1 MKIRVLTA
9 IAALLI
15 LSSCA
20 GLMRVSEELMPLHY
34 RMISSNGLIKN
45 FAAAEYQALDAAGRQ
60 AVLNNIAGIIGRES
74 DPDTQMRAL
83 LALKELEA
91 GPSVIVPLLL
101 AVKNNTE
108 LKIYNALLGYVREV
122 KPPDSA
128 QLREILPYI
137 KDASWEVSLLAMT
150 AVSKMAGAAK
160 TAVPEIAQAMRRF
173 GSDAD
178 KYFASFDFLSM
189 VDPQISIKIVISDL
203 LAPDSKIRRNAAE
216 KLFEIQA
223 YMGPKVKQGGLVMQA
238 LIRALFSGDKEVSD
252 IAQEALSE
260 ISDPEARKAVE
271 TFLKAGA
278 AAINMLSKI
287 TGYNPQETYK
297 KQESEVVESIRKYY
311 IENGREE
318 EALKIK

>member
-1 MKIRVLTA
+1 
-9 IAALLI
+9 
-15 LSSCA
+15 
-20 GLMRVSEELMPLHY
+20 MRVSEELMPLHY
-34 RMISSNGLIKN
+34 RMISSNAVIKS
-45 FAAAEYQALDAAGRQ
+45 FAASEYQALDPAGRQ
-60 AVLNNIAGIIGRES
+60 AVLNDIAGIIGRES
-74 DPDTQMRAL
+74 DPDIQMRAL
-83 LALKELEA
+83 LALKELDA
-91 GPSVIVPLLL
+91 GPSVILPLLL

-108 LKIYNALLGYVREV
+108 LKIYNAVLGYVREAT
-122 KPPDSA
+122 PPDA
-128 QLREILPYI
+128 GQLREILPYI

-160 TAVPEIAQAMRRF
+160 TAVPEIAEAMRRF
-173 GSDAD
+173 GEDAD
-178 KYFASFDFLSM
+178 RYFASFDFLSM
-189 VDPQISIKIVISDL
+189 IDPQISIRIVISDL

-260 ISDPEARKAVE
+260 ISDPEAKKALE
-271 TFLKAGA
+271 TFLKAGS
-278 AAINMLSKI
+278 AAIELLFKI
-287 TGYNPQETYK
+287 TGYDTKEAYK